1 MYKHQLVAT
10 LLLSFLSLTALAT
23 DRYVDPSIWPATLPN
38 YYMTV
43 TQALNAAQSGDRI
56 FIAPGAYATPAITL
70 SQNIEIYSMDTT
82 DVVQLYTGNL
92 STGTPITMNGTANMQ
107 VKMSGFS
114 CGDITINGATDM
126 QVQIWK
132 INSTGALNLYSAA
145 NMNLKFW
152 NFNSTACYFYGG
164 GNNINIQAWK
174 LNTGVVSIV
183 GANNLVVQMDSII
196 SNNDININASGYT
209 NNSIKLSNSQYQ
221 SLTLSAGQNM
231 ILDATKVNFTGAINV
246 SGALGSRF
254 TFAGCAATNLNST
267 SCSATANN
275 RSKINLIDCGFSSS
289 LVLGH
294 DNFLLNCIQTRIY
307 GSTFF
312 RYGNFI
318 TSRTNSLT
326 VTNENGIADTLSKIL
341 IAADTIETLLSYSND
356 KTRFVIANNL
366 LNKVNI
372 SRWLGNSS
380 VTNRIINNEFTGST
394 QILNIAAYSVPY
406 YNFDVSN
413 NILPSNYY
421 INGGITCFIWG
432 NTPTYV
438 EAQGACFPQPFAGS
452 VDGRVYGNS
461 MSLPPAFGTN
471 YYCTFYTNYWGYTNY
486 WYYFSGYYESSV
498 NYCAFP
504 NRDVPG
510 FFKWTYNGFSIPGTG
525 SVPGN
530 LTFINTPGTNNTVNA
545 GNPAAE
551 YTDIDLTRNDRG
563 RLGGPYSILNYN
575 PANPN
580 NSKAFIFDLDIPT
593 QFSPASPSVNIQ
605 AKGYHRN

>member
-70 SQNIEIYSMDTT
+70 SQDIEIYSMDTT

-92 STGTPITMNGTANMQ
+92 STGTPITINGSANMQ

-126 QVQIWK
+126 QVKVWK
-132 INSTGALNLYSAA
+132 LTTGGWSITGAS
-145 NMNLKFW
+145 
-152 NFNSTACYFYGG
+152 
-164 GNNINIQAWK
+164 
-174 LNTGVVSIV
+174 
-183 GANNLVVQMDSII
+183 NLVIQMDSVNSTNNLTISANGT
-196 SNNDININASGYT
+196 SNNT
-209 NNSIKLSNSQYQ
+209 IKLSNSQYGTLN
-221 SLTLSAGQNM
+221 LTASENF
-231 ILDATKVNFTGAINV
+231 ILDATKVNFGAINV

-254 TFAGCAATNLNST
+254 TFANCTATSLNST

-275 RSKINLIDCGFSSS
+275 RAKINVIDCAFSSS
-289 LVLGH
+289 LVLDH

-318 TSRTNSLT
+318 TSRSNILT
-326 VTNENGIADTLSKIL
+326 VANENGIADTLSKIL
-341 IAADTIETLLSYSND
+341 IAADTIETSLSYSND

-366 LNKVNI
+366 LNKLNI

-380 VTNRIINNEFTGST
+380 VTNKIINNEFTGST
-394 QILNIAAYSVPY
+394 QLLNIAAYSVPY

-421 INGGITCFIWG
+421 INGGITCYIWG
-432 NTPTYV
+432 NTPTGV
-438 EAQGACFPQPFAGS
+438 DAQGACFPQPFAGS

-461 MSLPPAFGTN
+461 MSLPSVFGTN
-471 YYCTFYTNYWGYTNY
+471 YYCYFWTNYWGWTNY
-486 WYYFSGYYESSV
+486 WYYFNGSYSSSI
-498 NYCAFP
+498 NDCAFP

-525 SVPGN
+525 SLPGN
-530 LTFINTPGTNNTVNA
+530 LTFINTPGTSNTVNA

-593 QFSPASPSVNIQ
+593 QFSPASPSINIQ

>member
-1 MYKHQLVAT
+1 MIAMNRLFQPDFNCHAFMKNLVYYILHKNTTPYQFTISKTNTMYKNQLLVS
-10 LLLSFLSLTALAT
+10 LLLCFFSLTAFAT

-82 DVVQLYTGNL
+82 DVVQLYSSNM
-92 STGTPITMNGTANMQ
+92 SNGTPITINGTANMQ

-126 QVQIWK
+126 QVQIAK
-132 INSTGALNLYSAA
+132 ISSSNIVINSN
-145 NMNLKFW
+145 
-152 NFNSTACYFYGG
+152 
-164 GNNINIQAWK
+164 
-174 LNTGVVSIV
+174 
-183 GANNLVVQMDSII
+183 
-196 SNNDININASGYT
+196 GYI
-209 NNSIKLSNSQYQ
+209 NNSIKLSNSQYAN
-221 SLTLSAGQNM
+221 LTLSAGQNM

-254 TFAGCAATNLNST
+254 TFANCTATNLSST
-267 SCSATANN
+267 SCNATANS
-275 RSKINLIDCGFSSS
+275 RAKINLIDCAFSSS
-289 LVLGH
+289 LVLDH
-294 DNFLLNCIQTRIY
+294 DNFLLNCIQTRII
-307 GSTFF
+307 GNTLF

-341 IAADTIETLLSYSND
+341 IAADTIETSLNYSND

-421 INGGITCFIWG
+421 INSGLTCMIW
-432 NTPTYV
+432 NQTPSYV
-438 EAQGACFPQPFAGS
+438 SNVGTCFPQPFAGT
-452 VDGRVYGNS
+452 VDFRVYGNS
-461 MSLPPAFGTN
+461 MSLPPALGYGQF
-471 YYCTFYTNYWGYTNY
+471 YYCTFWTNIWGMQSY
-486 WYYFSGYYESSV
+486 WYYFNGNYEPSV

-525 SVPGN
+525 SLPGN
-530 LTFINTPGTNNTVNA
+530 LTFINTPGTSNTVNA
-545 GNPAAE
+545 GNPAPE